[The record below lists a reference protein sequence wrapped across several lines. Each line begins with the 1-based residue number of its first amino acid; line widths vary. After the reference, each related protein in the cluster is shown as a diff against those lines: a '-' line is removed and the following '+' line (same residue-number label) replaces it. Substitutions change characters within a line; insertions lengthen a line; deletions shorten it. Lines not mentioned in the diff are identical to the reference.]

1 LLQDSKNL
9 AEHRFVVESII
20 ETMQAF
26 CETISAPGY
35 PRLVK
40 TESVQHL
47 YTPVRGQMKKTASLF
62 EVIGALHPTPAMGG
76 SPRERAL
83 AMIGELEPHERGW
96 YAAPVGW
103 TDGFQ
108 YGDFAVGI
116 RSVLLS
122 GQKLRLFAGCGI
134 VKDSKPDQEYEETE
148 MKFRPILRALEG
160 VLHV

>member
-1 LLQDSKNL
+1 MKN
-9 AEHRFVVESII
+9 
-20 ETMQAF
+20 
-26 CETISAPGY
+26 
-35 PRLVK
+35 
-40 TESVQHL
+40 
-47 YTPVRGQMKKTASLF
+47 TASLF

-83 AMIGELEPHERGW
+83 AMIRELEPHERGW

-103 TDGFQ
+103 MDGFQ

-116 RSVLLS
+116 RSALLS
-122 GQKLRLFAGCGI
+122 GEKLRLFAGCGI
-134 VKDSKPDQEYEETE
+134 VKDSNPDQEYEETE